1 VSRGDE
7 GTDHTESQLTAL
19 KGICLSPLGR
29 VHCPRMPDIL
39 TAAPAARSYG
49 RGMRLQELAGKVAIV
64 TGGAGGI
71 GRATG
76 ELLVAEGA
84 SVVIADVD
92 VDRGREVAAQI
103 GEAADFKQT
112 DVSDADEV
120 QALVDFAVD
129 RFGGLD
135 IMFNNAGIGSALK
148 RFLPDDLEDFSRIMS
163 VNLFGVIAGSQRAAR
178 YMKDHG
184 GGSIINNA
192 SIAAVNAGTG
202 MISYRASKAAV
213 AHATKCMAI
222 DLAPYG
228 IRVNCLTPAHIRT
241 GITTYEMGP
250 VLRYMQP
257 LEREAQPEDVANA
270 VVFLA
275 SERAAQVTGIVLPID
290 GGTTAGPPYA
300 QTKLIMSTAKPPE
313 EATTGTP

>member
-1 VSRGDE
+1 
-7 GTDHTESQLTAL
+7 
-19 KGICLSPLGR
+19 
-29 VHCPRMPDIL
+29 
-39 TAAPAARSYG
+39 
-49 RGMRLQELAGKVAIV
+49 VAIV

-71 GRATG
+71 GRATA

-84 SVVIADVD
+84 SVVIADVN
-92 VDRGREVAAQI
+92 VERGEEVAAYI
-103 GEAADFKQT
+103 GESAAFCQT
-112 DVSDADEV
+112 DVSDADQV
-120 QALVDFAVD
+120 QSLVDFTVGH
-129 RFGGLD
+129 FGGLN
-135 IMFNNAGIGSALK
+135 IMFNNAGIGSPLK
-148 RFLPDDLEDFSRIMS
+148 RFLPDDLEDFSRIIN
-163 VNLFGVIAGSQRAAR
+163 VNLFGVIVGSQRAAR
-178 YMKDHG
+178 YMKDNG

-202 MISYRASKAAV
+202 MMSYRASKAAV
-213 AHATKCMAI
+213 AHVTKCMAI

-241 GITTYEMGP
+241 DITTYEMGP

-275 SERAAQVTGIVLPID
+275 SERAAQVTGVVLPID

-313 EATTGTP
+313 GATTPTS

>member
-1 VSRGDE
+1 MDMP
-7 GTDHTESQLTAL
+7 AL
-19 KGICLSPLGR
+19 S
-29 VHCPRMPDIL
+29 
-39 TAAPAARSYG
+39 
-49 RGMRLQELAGKVAIV
+49 GKVAIV

-71 GRATG
+71 GRATS

-84 SVVIADVD
+84 SVVIGDVD
-92 VDRGREVAAQI
+92 AGPGQELAEAL
-103 GEAADFKQT
+103 GEAAAFRQT
-112 DVSDADEV
+112 DVSDIDQV
-120 QALVDFAVD
+120 QALVDFAAEH
-129 RFGGLD
+129 FGGLD
-135 IMFNNAGIGSALK
+135 IMFNNAGIGSPLK
-148 RFLPDDLEDFSRIMS
+148 RFLVDDLADFSQIMN
-163 VNLFGVIAGSQRAAR
+163 VNLFGVIAGAQRAAR

-184 GGSIINNA
+184 GGCIINNA
-192 SIAAVNAGTG
+192 SIAAINAGTG
-202 MISYRASKAAV
+202 MITYRASKAAI

-228 IRVNCLTPAHIRT
+228 IRVNCITPAHIRT

-275 SERAAQVTGIVLPID
+275 SDRAAQITGIVMPID

-300 QTKLIMSTAKPPE
+300 QTKLIMSQAVPTRE
-313 EATTGTP
+313 TPAGS

>member
-1 VSRGDE
+1 MG
-7 GTDHTESQLTAL
+7 
-19 KGICLSPLGR
+19 
-29 VHCPRMPDIL
+29 
-39 TAAPAARSYG
+39 
-49 RGMRLQELAGKVAIV
+49 LQELAGKVAIV

-71 GRATG
+71 GRATA

-84 SVVIADVD
+84 RVVVADVD
-92 VDRGREVAAQI
+92 VEGGREIATHIGDAAAFRQ
-103 GEAADFKQT
+103 A
-112 DVSDADEV
+112 DVSDADQV

-135 IMFNNAGIGSALK
+135 IMFNNAGIGSPLK
-148 RFLPDDLEDFSRIMS
+148 RFLPDDLDDFSRIMS
-163 VNLFGVIAGSQRAAR
+163 VNLFGVIAGTQRAAR
-178 YMKDHG
+178 HMKDHG

-192 SIAAVNAGTG
+192 SIAAINAGAG

-275 SERAAQVTGIVLPID
+275 GERAAQVTGIVLPID
-290 GGTTAGPPYA
+290 GGTTAGPPLA
-300 QTKLIMSTAKPPE
+300 QTRLILSTAQPAE
-313 EATTGTP
+313 EATSPTS

>member
-1 VSRGDE
+1 
-7 GTDHTESQLTAL
+7 
-19 KGICLSPLGR
+19 
-29 VHCPRMPDIL
+29 M
-39 TAAPAARSYG
+39 
-49 RGMRLQELAGKVAIV
+49 
-64 TGGAGGI
+64 
-71 GRATG
+71 
-76 ELLVAEGA
+76 
-84 SVVIADVD
+84 
-92 VDRGREVAAQI
+92 
-103 GEAADFKQT
+103 
-112 DVSDADEV
+112 SDADQV

-129 RFGGLD
+129 RFAGLD
-135 IMFNNAGIGSALK
+135 IMFNNAGIGSPLK

-163 VNLFGVIAGSQRAAR
+163 VNLFGVIVGAQRAAR
-178 YMKDHG
+178 YMKDNG

-192 SIAAVNAGTG
+192 SIAAVNAGAG
-202 MISYRASKAAV
+202 MMSYRASKAAV
-213 AHATKCMAI
+213 AHVTKCMAI

-290 GGTTAGPPYA
+290 GGRPPA
-300 QTKLIMSTAKPPE
+300 RRMRRRS
-313 EATTGTP
+313 

>member
-1 VSRGDE
+1 MNS
-7 GTDHTESQLTAL
+7 
-19 KGICLSPLGR
+19 
-29 VHCPRMPDIL
+29 
-39 TAAPAARSYG
+39 
-49 RGMRLQELAGKVAIV
+49 QELAGKVAIV

-71 GRATG
+71 GQATA

-84 SVVIADVD
+84 SVVIGDVD
-92 VDRGREVAAQI
+92 AEGGQKLAERIGAA
-103 GEAADFKQT
+103 AAFKQT
-112 DVSDADEV
+112 DVSDADQV

-135 IMFNNAGIGSALK
+135 IMFNNAGIGSPLK

-163 VNLFGVIAGSQRAAR
+163 VNLFGVIAGAQRAGR

-184 GGSIINNA
+184 GGSIINNG
-192 SIAAVNAGTG
+192 SIAAINAGTG

-222 DLAPYG
+222 DLAPYA

-275 SERAAQVTGIVLPID
+275 SDRAAQVTGVVLPID
-290 GGTTAGPPYA
+290 GGTTAGPPFA
-300 QTKLIMSTAKPPE
+300 QTKLIMSTAMPPE
-313 EATTGTP
+313 GSATPTS

>member
-1 VSRGDE
+1 
-7 GTDHTESQLTAL
+7 
-19 KGICLSPLGR
+19 
-29 VHCPRMPDIL
+29 
-39 TAAPAARSYG
+39 
-49 RGMRLQELAGKVAIV
+49 MREHELAGKVAVV

-71 GRATG
+71 GRATA
-76 ELLVAEGA
+76 ELLVSEGA
-84 SVVIADVD
+84 RVVVADID
-92 VDRGREVAAQI
+92 VAGGQEVAERI
-103 GEAADFKQT
+103 GEGAVFKAT
-112 DVSDADEV
+112 DVSDADQL
-120 QALVDFAVD
+120 QALVEFAVE

-135 IMFNNAGIGSALK
+135 IMFNNAGIGTPLK

-163 VNLFGVIAGSQRAAR
+163 VNLFGVLAGAQRAAR
-178 YMKDHG
+178 FMKDNG
-184 GGSIINNA
+184 GGCIINNA
-192 SIAAVNAGTG
+192 SIAAINAGAG

-257 LEREAQPEDVANA
+257 LERQAQPEDVAHA
-270 VVFLA
+270 VVFL
-275 SERAAQVTGIVLPID
+275 SSDRAAQVTGIVLPID

-300 QTKLIMSTAKPPE
+300 QTKLIMSTARPPE
-313 EATTGTP
+313 ETSTSSS

>member
-1 VSRGDE
+1 MNS
-7 GTDHTESQLTAL
+7 
-19 KGICLSPLGR
+19 
-29 VHCPRMPDIL
+29 
-39 TAAPAARSYG
+39 
-49 RGMRLQELAGKVAIV
+49 QELAGKVAIV

-71 GRATG
+71 GQATAR
-76 ELLVAEGA
+76 LLVAEGA
-84 SVVIADVD
+84 SVVIGDVD
-92 VDRGREVAAQI
+92 AEGGQSLAERIGAA
-103 GEAADFKQT
+103 AAFKQT
-112 DVSDADEV
+112 DVSDAEQV

-135 IMFNNAGIGSALK
+135 VMFNNAGIGSPLK
-148 RFLPDDLEDFSRIMS
+148 RLLPDDLEDFSRIMS
-163 VNLFGVIAGSQRAAR
+163 VNLFGVIAGTQRAAR

-192 SIAAVNAGTG
+192 SIAAINAGTG

-222 DLAPYG
+222 DLAPYA

-275 SERAAQVTGIVLPID
+275 SDRAAQVTGVVLPID
-290 GGTTAGPPYA
+290 GGTTAGPPFA
-300 QTKLIMSTAKPPE
+300 QTKLIMSTATPPE
-313 EATTGTP
+313 GSPATTS

>member
-1 VSRGDE
+1 M
-7 GTDHTESQLTAL
+7 Q
-19 KGICLSPLGR
+19 P
-29 VHCPRMPDIL
+29 
-39 TAAPAARSYG
+39 
-49 RGMRLQELAGKVAIV
+49 QELVGKVAVV

-71 GRATG
+71 GRATAA
-76 ELLVAEGA
+76 LLAAEGA
-84 SVVIADVD
+84 RVVVADVD
-92 VDRGREVAAQI
+92 VDGGKEIADRI
-103 GEAADFKQT
+103 GETAAFKQA
-112 DVSDADEV
+112 DVSDIDQV

-135 IMFNNAGIGSALK
+135 IMFNNAGIGSALT
-148 RFLPDDLEDFSRIMS
+148 RFLHDDLEDFTRIMN

-184 GGSIINNA
+184 GGSIVNNA
-192 SIAAVNAGTG
+192 SIAAINAGSG
-202 MISYRASKAAV
+202 MISYRSSKAAI

-228 IRVNCLTPAHIRT
+228 IRVNFLTPAHIRT
-241 GITTYEMGP
+241 GITTYDMGP

-270 VVFLA
+270 VVFL
-275 SERAAQVTGIVLPID
+275 SSDRAAQVTGVILPID

-300 QTKLIMSTAKPPE
+300 QTKLIMSTARPS
-313 EATTGTP
+313 EAPTGPSS

>member
-1 VSRGDE
+1 ME
-7 GTDHTESQLTAL
+7 A
-19 KGICLSPLGR
+19 
-29 VHCPRMPDIL
+29 
-39 TAAPAARSYG
+39 
-49 RGMRLQELAGKVAIV
+49 QELAGKVAVV

-71 GRATG
+71 GRATAAR
-76 ELLVAEGA
+76 LVAEGA
-84 SVVIADVD
+84 HVVVADID
-92 VDRGREVAAQI
+92 VEGGQAVADQI
-103 GEAADFKQT
+103 GAAAAFCAT
-112 DVSDADEV
+112 DVSDPAQV
-120 QALVDFAVD
+120 QGAVDFAVE

-135 IMFNNAGIGSALK
+135 IMFNNAGIGSPLK

-163 VNLFGVIAGSQRAAR
+163 VNLFGVLVGAQRAAR

-192 SIAAVNAGTG
+192 SIAAINPGTG
-202 MISYRASKAAV
+202 MISYRSSKAAV

-241 GITTYEMGP
+241 AITTYDMAP

-257 LEREAQPEDVANA
+257 LEREAQPDDVANA

-275 SERAAQVTGIVLPID
+275 SERAAQITGIVLPID

-300 QTKLIMSTAKPPE
+300 QTKLIMATGMDK
-313 EATTGTP
+313 EAPTPGG

>member
-1 VSRGDE
+1 
-7 GTDHTESQLTAL
+7 
-19 KGICLSPLGR
+19 
-29 VHCPRMPDIL
+29 M
-39 TAAPAARSYG
+39 
-49 RGMRLQELAGKVAIV
+49 
-64 TGGAGGI
+64 TGGGGGI
-71 GRATG
+71 GRATA
-76 ELLVAEGA
+76 EVLVSEGA

-92 VDRGREVAAQI
+92 VDRGRAVAARL
-103 GEAADFKQT
+103 GESSAFRQT
-112 DVSDADEV
+112 DVSDADQM
-120 QALVDFAVD
+120 QAVVDFAVQ

-135 IMFNNAGIGSALK
+135 IMFNNAGIGSPLK

-163 VNLFGVIAGSQRAAR
+163 VNLFGVIVGTQRAAR
-178 YMKDHG
+178 YMKDNG

-192 SIAAVNAGTG
+192 SIAAVNAGAG
-202 MISYRASKAAV
+202 MMSYRASKAAV
-213 AHATKCMAI
+213 AHVTKCMAI

-228 IRVNCLTPAHIRT
+228 IRVNCVTPAHIRT
-241 GITTYEMGP
+241 NITTYEMGP

-300 QTKLIMSTAKPPE
+300 QTKLIMSTARPPE
-313 EATTGTP
+313 GSPATTP

>member
-1 VSRGDE
+1 MADRGVPW
-7 GTDHTESQLTAL
+7 L
-19 KGICLSPLGR
+19 
-29 VHCPRMPDIL
+29 
-39 TAAPAARSYG
+39 APAPASQYG

-71 GRATG
+71 GRATA

-92 VDRGREVAAQI
+92 VDRGRRGRRDI
-103 GEAADFKQT
+103 GEAAAFKQT
-112 DVSDADEV
+112 DVSDADQV

-135 IMFNNAGIGSALK
+135 IMFNNAGIGSPLK

-163 VNLFGVIAGSQRAAR
+163 VNLFGVIVGSQRAAR
-178 YMKDHG
+178 YMKDNG

-213 AHATKCMAI
+213 AHVTKCMAI

-275 SERAAQVTGIVLPID
+275 SDRAAQVTGIVFPID

-300 QTKLIMSTAKPPE
+300 QTKLIMSTARPPE
-313 EATTGTP
+313 GAPTATS

>member
-1 VSRGDE
+1 
-7 GTDHTESQLTAL
+7 
-19 KGICLSPLGR
+19 
-29 VHCPRMPDIL
+29 
-39 TAAPAARSYG
+39 
-49 RGMRLQELAGKVAIV
+49 MRTSELEGKVAIV

-71 GRATG
+71 GRATAAMLA
-76 ELLVAEGA
+76 EEGA
-84 SVVIADVD
+84 RVVVADVD
-92 VDRGREVAAQI
+92 PAGGQEVATALGQA
-103 GEAADFKQT
+103 GAFRQT
-112 DVSDADEV
+112 DVSDAEEV

-148 RFLPDDLEDFSRIMS
+148 RFLHDDLEDFSQIMN
-163 VNLFGVIAGSQRAAR
+163 VNVFGVLAGSQRAAR

-202 MISYRASKAAV
+202 MISYRASKAAI
-213 AHATKCMAI
+213 AHASKCMAI

-270 VVFLA
+270 VVWLA
-275 SERAAQVTGIVLPID
+275 SDRAAQVTGIVLPID

-300 QTKLIMSTAKPPE
+300 QTKLIMSTARSGEGAP
-313 EATTGTP
+313 ASTS

>member
-1 VSRGDE
+1 MQ
-7 GTDHTESQLTAL
+7 T
-19 KGICLSPLGR
+19 
-29 VHCPRMPDIL
+29 
-39 TAAPAARSYG
+39 
-49 RGMRLQELAGKVAIV
+49 QELAGKVAIV

-71 GRATG
+71 GRATAR
-76 ELLVAEGA
+76 LLVAEGA
-84 SVVIADVD
+84 EVVVADLD
-92 VDRGREVAAQI
+92 ADAGRAAAEEL
-103 GEAADFKQT
+103 GEAAAFQRT
-112 DVSDADEV
+112 DVSDLEQV
-120 QALVDFAVD
+120 QALVDTTVE

-148 RFLPDDLEDFSRIMS
+148 RFLADDLEDFDRIVG

-184 GGSIINNA
+184 GGVIINNA
-192 SIAAVNAGTG
+192 SIAAINAGAG
-202 MISYRASKAAV
+202 MIAYRSAKAAV
-213 AHATKCMAI
+213 AHATRCMAI

-257 LEREAQPEDVANA
+257 LEREARPEDVANA

-275 SERAAQVTGIVLPID
+275 SDRAAQVTGIVFPID
-290 GGTTAGPPYA
+290 GGTTAGPPLA
-300 QTKLIMSTAKPPE
+300 QTKLIMSTAAGGERRAP
-313 EATTGTP
+313 G